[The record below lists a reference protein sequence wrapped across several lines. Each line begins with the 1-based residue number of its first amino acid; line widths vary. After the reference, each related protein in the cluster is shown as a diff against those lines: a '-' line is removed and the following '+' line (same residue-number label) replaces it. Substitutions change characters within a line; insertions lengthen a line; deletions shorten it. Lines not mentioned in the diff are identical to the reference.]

1 MKKTPFGAFLTP
13 ALTGRPP
20 AEIRIERSLLRV
32 ARTSKRIYTT
42 QTQPECEG
50 GRNFSQSR
58 RGLVYPTLSEQRN
71 IVVIA
76 DEAHRTQ
83 YDFVDGFARHM
94 RDALPNASFIGF
106 QLSWPLKSCAQRRV
120 TVTST
125 SRVLGTV
132 R

>member
-32 ARTSKRIYTT
+32 ARTFKRIYTT

-50 GRNFSQSR
+50 GRKFSQSR
-58 RGLVYPTLSEQRN
+58 RGLVYPTLSERRN

-83 YDFVDGFARHM
+83 YDFVDGFAQHM

-106 QLSWPLKSCAQRRV
+106 RFFFNYRGHLSLVLRDA
-120 TVTST
+120 
-125 SRVLGTV
+125 SR
-132 R
+132 